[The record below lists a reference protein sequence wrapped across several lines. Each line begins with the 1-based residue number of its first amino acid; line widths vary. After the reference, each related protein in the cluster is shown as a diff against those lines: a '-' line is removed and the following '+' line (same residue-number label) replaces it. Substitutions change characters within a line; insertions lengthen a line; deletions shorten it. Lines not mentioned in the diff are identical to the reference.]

1 MTLSSDRQEAA
12 AVWQPSGRIRKV
24 GASLLRLC
32 CANHLSSRLLDDC
45 HGHRH
50 RLSNEALNFL
60 IHNRPQKPTDT
71 GGCGL
76 FALDGLPAEE
86 HPAPRRHPP
95 DIIIQH
101 LSNRVQTTPGVDDPG
116 GRLGIAD
123 SNQVVGSIRSAPLR
137 RKRKRR
143 GHRRAAL
150 ARHAKAIRYA
160 IRPHDDTQ
168 PAPYRSVDYV
178 ECALKK
184 GALRL
189 ASPPNQ

>member
-1 MTLSSDRQEAA
+1 MHIMTLSSDRQEAA
-12 AVWQPSGRIRKV
+12 AVWQPSEQIREI

-50 RLSNEALNFL
+50 RLSNEALNL
-60 IHNRPQKPTDT
+60 SQHNRPQKPTDT

-137 RKRKRR
+137 RKRKCR

-178 ECALKK
+178 ECAL
-184 GALRL
+184 
-189 ASPPNQ
+189 

>member
-1 MTLSSDRQEAA
+1 MSLSSDRQEAA
-12 AVWQPSGRIRKV
+12 AVWQPSEQIREI

-32 CANHLSSRLLDDC
+32 CANHLRSRLLDDC

-50 RLSNEALNFL
+50 RLSNEALNL
-60 IHNRPQKPTDT
+60 SQHNRPQKPTDT

-101 LSNRVQTTPGVDDPG
+101 LSNKVQTTPGVDDPG

-137 RKRKRR
+137 RKRKCR

-160 IRPHDDTQ
+160 SRPCSRNPGRLHRQMGTRNT
-168 PAPYRSVDYV
+168 PEMGV
-178 ECALKK
+178 
-184 GALRL
+184 LRPGL
-189 ASPPNQ
+189 TIII